1 MRILTCCN
9 VYPPNFIGGAEL
21 VAHYQ
26 SKALQA
32 AGHQVQVFAGLPG
45 SGWKQY
51 HLKQDFYDGLAVH
64 RVHLT
69 PKDYQSEFVNF
80 IHPHVER
87 HFSELLA
94 HFRPDVVHFH
104 NIVGLSVVLIR
115 LAHEF
120 GAPTVLTVHDHWG
133 FCFKNTLM
141 KTEEAT
147 CTNFTRCDEC
157 QPFIDDGAC
166 RQIPMRLRQDYFQL
180 VMRDI
185 DAFVSPSHY
194 LAAAYIKAGVPLNKF
209 NIIPYGI
216 DFDTFAGVKR
226 TVGDG
231 RVRFSFIG
239 YFGRHKGVSLLLTAL
254 SLMKNLSLS
263 RLNLVGDGTE
273 IDMYKSQL
281 GKNGCAEHVKFWGKV
296 DNTRIWE
303 AYRETDVLVLPSIWP
318 ENHPVSITEAMSSGI
333 PVIASRIGGIPEL
346 VEHGKTGFLFESG
359 NPADLAAKMDRLVAD
374 PKLREVFGRTG
385 QIRMRDNT
393 YPNQVQKLLHIYQ
406 SVTKQS
412 DKAASDDKL
421 LVVCVGK
428 RVSGFCNEA
437 IRLLGHYLTADTPRI
452 MMAEWLTPAQLLSSL
467 VIWVTDDAVSANSIA
482 QVAGLTGLAAP
493 LLVPESAH
501 KLATLCRTQAC
512 GLYYRDAHE
521 AAAMLAYLIDNPE
534 QRNVL
539 GSNASTLFG
548 VSTSQLALKRD

>member
-26 SKALQA
+26 SKALQV

-51 HLKQDFYDGLAVH
+51 HIKHDFYDGLAVH

-69 PKDYQSEFVNF
+69 PTDYQSEFVNF

-104 NIVGLSVVLIR
+104 NIVGLSVALIR

-141 KTEEAT
+141 KTEGVT

-157 QPFIDDGAC
+157 QTFIDDGAR

-180 VMRDI
+180 AMREI

-194 LAAAYIKAGVPLNKF
+194 LAAAYIKAGVPPNKF
-209 NIIPYGI
+209 HIIPYGI

-226 TVGDG
+226 TVDD
-231 RVRFSFIG
+231 RRIRFSFIG
-239 YFGRHKGVSLLLTAL
+239 YFGRHKGVSILLTAL
-254 SLMKNLSLS
+254 SLMKFFNSIK
-263 RLNLVGDGTE
+263 LNLIGDGTE
-273 IDMYKSQL
+273 IDTYKSQL
-281 GKNGCAEHVKFWGKV
+281 SSNGCATHVKFWGKV

-346 VEHGKTGFLFESG
+346 VEDGKTGFLFETG
-359 NPADLAAKMDRLVAD
+359 NPADLAAKMDRLIAE
-374 PKLREVFGRTG
+374 PSLRETLGRNG
-385 QIRMRDNT
+385 QARMRANT
-393 YPNQVQKLLHIYQ
+393 YSNQVKKVLHVYESIKED
-406 SVTKQS
+406 VTLGS
-412 DKAASDDKL
+412 TDRPL
-421 LVVCVGK
+421 IVCVGK
-428 RVSGFCNEA
+428 SVSGSCNEA
-437 IRLLGHYLTADTPRI
+437 LRLLHHYLTGDPPRI
-452 MMAEWLTPAQLLSSL
+452 VMAAWLTPAQLRSGCL
-467 VIWVTDDAVSANSIA
+467 IWVIDDTVPLEPVVQLARHGSA
-482 QVAGLTGLAAP
+482 
-493 LLVPESAH
+493 LLVPESAQ
-501 KLATLCRTQAC
+501 KLATLCRTEAC
-512 GLYYRDAHE
+512 GLYYRDGHE

-534 QRNVL
+534 KRNVL
-539 GSNASTLFG
+539 GSNAAKLFG
-548 VSTSQLALKRD
+548 LSTPQLA